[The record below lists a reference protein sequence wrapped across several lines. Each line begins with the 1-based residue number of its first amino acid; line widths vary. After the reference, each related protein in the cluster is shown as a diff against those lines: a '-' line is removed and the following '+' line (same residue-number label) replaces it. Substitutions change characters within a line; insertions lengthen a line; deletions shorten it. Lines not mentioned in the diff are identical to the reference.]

1 MNELI
6 KIEEKEGKRVVN
18 ARDLHQFLEVGR
30 DFSNWIKNRIEKYD
44 FIENQDFIVFAKNG
58 ENLNGGRPS
67 IEYAISID
75 MAKEL
80 SMVENNEKGRM
91 ARRYFIE
98 CEKKLKE
105 VMFGSQIP
113 RTFAEALRLA
123 ADQQEK
129 IEQQQKQLAEQQP
142 KVVLADAFT
151 ASSGS
156 FPLKDLATILSQR
169 GVDIGPNRLH
179 KYLRENHY
187 IGERGDYRNVAY
199 QKYVDQGLFEIDMA
213 PNVNAYGSPVVNRKT
228 MVTPKGIQYFVNKFL
243 NNKNNK

>member
-6 KIEEKEGKRVVN
+6 KIEEKEGGRVVN
-18 ARDLHQFLEVGR
+18 ARDLHQFLEVGK
-30 DFSNWIKNRIEKYD
+30 DYSTWIKDRINKYD
-44 FIENQDFIVFAKNG
+44 FVENQDFIVFPESGKN
-58 ENLNGGRPS
+58 LQGGRPR
-67 IEYAISID
+67 IGYAISID

-98 CEKKLKE
+98 CEKKLKGA
-105 VMFGSQIP
+105 MFGSQIP

-129 IEQQQKQLAEQQP
+129 IEQQQKQLTEQQP

-151 ASSGS
+151 ASLGS
-156 FPLKDLATILSQR
+156 PPLKDLATILSQR
-169 GVDIGPNRLH
+169 GINIGTNRLYD
-179 KYLRENHY
+179 YLRENY
-187 IGERGDYRNVAY
+187 YLGERGQYRNVAY
-199 QKYVDQGLFEIDMA
+199 QKYVDQGLFEIEMT
-213 PNVNAYGSPVVNRKT
+213 PSVNACGVSVVNKKT
-228 MVTPKGIQYFVNKFL
+228 MITPKGIEYFVNKFL

>member
-18 ARDLHQFLEVGR
+18 VRDLHQFLEVGK
-30 DFSNWIKNRIEKYD
+30 DYSTWIKDRINKYD
-44 FIENQDFIVFAKNG
+44 FVENQDFIVFPESG
-58 ENLNGGRPS
+58 ENLQGGRPR
-67 IEYAISID
+67 IGYAISID

-80 SMVENNEKGRM
+80 SMVENSDKGRK

-129 IEQQQKQLAEQQP
+129 IEEQQKQLTEQQP

-151 ASSGS
+151 ASLGS

-169 GVDIGPNRLH
+169 GINIGTNRLYD
-179 KYLRENHY
+179 YLRENY
-187 IGERGDYRNVAY
+187 YLGERGQYRNVAY
-199 QKYVDQGLFEIDMA
+199 QKYVDQGLFEIEMT
-213 PNVNAYGSPVVNRKT
+213 PSVNACGVSVVNKKT
-228 MVTPKGIQYFVNKFL
+228 MVTPKGIEYFVNKFL